1 MQITVNIPDEFAKAI
16 APEGKDGARIALE
29 ALALEGYRSE
39 ALGENDVRRI
49 LGFRTNL
56 QVHAFLKEHGVH
68 LQYNAADLE
77 EDLAAAHELLAQI
90 ESEKASGNRP

>member
-1 MQITVNIPDEFAKAI
+1 MQITVSIPDEFAKAI
-16 APEGKDGARIALE
+16 APEGKDAARIALE

-56 QVHAFLKEHGVH
+56 QVHAFLKEHAVH
-68 LQYNAADLE
+68 LQYSAADLE
-77 EDLAAAHELLAQI
+77 EDVAAANKLVAQI
-90 ESEKASGNRP
+90 QAEKAAGKRT